1 LEKSHLGDFGGQ
13 RPADVFLP
21 SLFGGKPAALDI
33 AVTCPLQSL
42 YKDVSCPADHYAIN
56 KKHKKYDK
64 GFEGTDIEFIPVVV
78 DAFGHWGTEATDA
91 IKTILTRGAD
101 RLSLSRSTY
110 ITQGWQRL
118 GVSLQRANSKMVLDR
133 LLVDWQ

>member
-1 LEKSHLGDFGGQ
+1 
-13 RPADVFLP
+13 
-21 SLFGGKPAALDI
+21 LDI
-33 AVTCPLQSL
+33 AVTCPLQPL
-42 YKDVSCPADHYAIN
+42 YKDFSCPADLYAN
-56 KKHKKYDK
+56 DKKHKKYDQ

-78 DAFGHWGTEATDA
+78 DAFGHWGSEGTDA

-118 GVSLQRANSKMVLDR
+118 GVSLQRANAKMVLDR